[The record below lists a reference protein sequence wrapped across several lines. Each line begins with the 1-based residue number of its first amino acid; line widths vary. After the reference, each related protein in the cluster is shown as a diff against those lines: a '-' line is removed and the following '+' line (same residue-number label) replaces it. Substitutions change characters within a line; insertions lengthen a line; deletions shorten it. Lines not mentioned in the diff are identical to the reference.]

1 MTGQSEHARHGGS
14 QSMIQMVHETAPRRV
29 ISAWSTTVAGD
40 NTANLASYISKIDI
54 DNATLHCPS
63 ADTDIAADAQTT
75 RRYIVVM

>member
-40 NTANLASYISKIDI
+40 NTANLASYISKID
-54 DNATLHCPS
+54 NTTLHCPS